1 MILFLCTNLVK
12 LPLSFSVVS
21 TSRMMHTMQRDEVQC
36 KELDMF
42 NVSKR
47 HKKLNT
53 TGCLS
58 LSIDRMP
65 NEGKYDWE
73 ILIGLTLNYC
83 NCYYL

>member
-1 MILFLCTNLVK
+1 
-12 LPLSFSVVS
+12 
-21 TSRMMHTMQRDEVQC
+21 
-36 KELDMF
+36 MF
-42 NVSKR
+42 NISKR